1 VRRLFAASI
10 WARGSIP
17 PDEWKYRNLKRVWL
31 PLYDIIAIWAGLQA
45 MLYGSTIL
53 NRLFRP
59 DVVDAFGIVMVLVA
73 TVCLAGVAFPRLW
86 PVEMVGKSLLVALVA
101 GYVTTILLFSESA
114 TPNLFVIGML
124 TWGLPLSFFRLNLL
138 GEELKERRAER
149 EAP

>member
-1 VRRLFAASI
+1 
-10 WARGSIP
+10 
-17 PDEWKYRNLKRVWL
+17 VWL